1 MVDDLM
7 DTVYGSIST
16 HFKVSPLSDLCVT
29 DGGIQTGPFGS
40 QLHANDYVRAGT
52 PIITVEHLGDNRI
65 IHGDI
70 PCVSDE
76 DRTRLARYTLMTGDI
91 VFSRVG
97 SVDRR
102 AIVHLEENGW
112 LFSGRCLRIRP
123 NRSKIDPGYLSWFF
137 GLPSFRQY
145 IRRIAVGATMPSLNT
160 KILSDVPIYYPPS
173 LGEQRAIAHI
183 LGSLDD
189 KIELN
194 RRMSRTLEGIAQAI
208 FKSWFIDFDP
218 VKAKMDGREPY
229 GLKPEIADLFPSRLV
244 ESELGPIPEGWQVVG
259 LLDISN
265 RISGGT
271 PKTSILEYWDGDIEW
286 VSASDVS
293 NHNRSYVV
301 RTARRITQLGLANS
315 SATIVPKNTTVITA
329 RGTVGNICL
338 LGRPMAINQTNYGIR
353 AHQGV
358 GDFFVYFTVASEID
372 TLLSLAYG
380 TIFDTITTA
389 TLADIQVVLPQ
400 QALLQAFDDIVTP
413 LMGRA
418 LLSCQENLIL
428 EEIRDTLLPKL
439 ISGEIR
445 IPDAERFLEV
455 NT

>member
-1 MVDDLM
+1 MTDEKRIVRLRDVAVINPNYIGQDWPYSHIQYVDISSVGEGLIEIPPQRLKISEAPSRARRLVQAG
-7 DTVYGSIST
+7 DTVIS
-16 HFKVSPLSDLCVT
+16 CV
-29 DGGIQTGPFGS
+29 
-40 QLHANDYVRAGT
+40 
-52 PIITVEHLGDNRI
+52 
-65 IHGDI
+65 
-70 PCVSDE
+70 
-76 DRTRLARYTLMTGDI
+76 
-91 VFSRVG
+91 
-97 SVDRR
+97 
-102 AIVHLEENGW
+102 
-112 LFSGRCLRIRP
+112 RP
-123 NRSKIDPGYLSWFF
+123 NRRSMFFARDPGVDWVVSTGFAVLRPIKERIHPRFLYACVFDRRFTDYLVSREQ
-137 GLPSFRQY
+137 GAAYPAVSPDDIADAEIALP
-145 IRRIAVGATMPSLNT
+145 PL
-160 KILSDVPIYYPPS
+160 D
-173 LGEQRAIAHI
+173 EQRAIAHI

>member
-1 MVDDLM
+1 MVSEWAVCRLADVCDSI
-7 DTVYGSIST
+7 DYGYTASAKQEPCGPKFLRITDIVSGNIDWDSVPYCSIEESQHRKFLLHHGDIVVART
-16 HFKVSPLSDLCVT
+16 GATTGYSAYIT
-29 DGGIQTGPFGS
+29 DPPDAVFASYLVRLRIGPKADARFIAYFLRSEGFW
-40 QLHANDYVRAGT
+40 DYVRG
-52 PIITVEHLGDNRI
+52 VLGDKSAQPNA
-65 IHGDI
+65 
-70 PCVSDE
+70 S
-76 DRTRLARYTLMTGDI
+76 AKTLTQ
-91 VFSRVG
+91 
-97 SVDRR
+97 
-102 AIVHLEENGW
+102 AT
-112 LFSGRCLRIRP
+112 
-123 NRSKIDPGYLSWFF
+123 LS
-137 GLPSFRQY
+137 LPP
-145 IRRIAVGATMPSLNT
+145 VE
-160 KILSDVPIYYPPS
+160 
-173 LGEQRAIAHI
+173 EQRAIAHI